1 MPLTVEDGLEQLLAK
16 QSRQRTR
23 TRCYR
28 TTELVPAL
36 SLITDRAGRQADYN
50 QGVLL
55 V

>member
-23 TRCYR
+23 TRYG

-36 SLITDRAGRQADYN
+36 SLITDRAGRQADSN